1 MKPSTVIIQFA
12 CVGLAALFMYVGLKG
27 SGQVFGGGLLLGSVM
42 FLFAAILGADH
53 TTNPSPKSRL
63 AFKVFTVI
71 VALPILAIAALGLY
85 RLLLAERWLDA
96 LTTIVQLSI
105 LLASVLA
112 IAFQD
117 HPAVKRVVKRLG
129 FSTSEQK

>member
-1 MKPSTVIIQFA
+1 MKPTTIIIQFV
-12 CVGLAALFMYVGLKG
+12 CVALAALFMFVGLMG
-27 SGQVFGGGLLLGSVM
+27 SGQVLVGGLLLGSVM

-53 TTNPSPKSRL
+53 TTNPNPTSRL

-71 VALPILAIAALGLY
+71 VALPILAIAAFGLY
-85 RLLLAERWLDA
+85 RLLVAERWLDA
-96 LTTIVQLSI
+96 ITTVVQLI
-105 LLASVLA
+105 VLLASVLA

-117 HPAVKRVVKRLG
+117 HPGVKRVIKRLG

>member
-1 MKPSTVIIQFA
+1 MKPTTIIIQFV
-12 CVGLAALFMYVGLKG
+12 CVALGALFMYVGLLG
-27 SGQVFGGGLLLGSVM
+27 SSQVLVGGLLLGSVT

-53 TTNPSPKSRL
+53 TTNPSPTSRL

-71 VALPILAIAALGLY
+71 VALPILAIAAFGLY
-85 RLLLAERWLDA
+85 RLLVAERWMDA
-96 LTTIVQLSI
+96 FTTVVQLVV

-112 IAFQD
+112 IALQD
-117 HPAVKRVVKRLG
+117 HPAVKQVIKSLG

>member
-1 MKPSTVIIQFA
+1 
-12 CVGLAALFMYVGLKG
+12 
-27 SGQVFGGGLLLGSVM
+27 LLGSVM

-71 VALPILAIAALGLY
+71 VALPILAIAAVGLY
-85 RLLLAERWLDA
+85 SLVLAERWLDA
-96 LTTIVQLSI
+96 LTTIVQLTI

-112 IAFQD
+112 IAFQECALTRRD
-117 HPAVKRVVKRLG
+117 TGRCAMKPRSAGHLHVRPHRSAHHRPFDKRN
-129 FSTSEQK
+129 